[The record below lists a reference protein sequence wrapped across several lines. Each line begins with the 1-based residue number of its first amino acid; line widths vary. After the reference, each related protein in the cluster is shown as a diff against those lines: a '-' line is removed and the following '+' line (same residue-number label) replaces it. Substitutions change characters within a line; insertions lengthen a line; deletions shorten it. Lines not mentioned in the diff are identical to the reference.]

1 MLLALCLTT
10 VCPDPNLSGGGGV
23 IKIEDLQNN
32 SYDEL
37 NSPSHTI
44 LENIPILSDETGE
57 KPLTIT
63 YHSNNGANNTIDKSY
78 DLTFVR
84 LESPT
89 ALGLLSSDFN
99 FLGWCD
105 DPNGGPYIY
114 STGDIYSAYSKHID
128 FYAIWNPY
136 VLTVTFETFGGT
148 TISPVQLNYNYVLTL
163 PDDPVRSNST
173 FMGWYL
179 DKEFKNPFFINEP
192 IIEDTTLYAKWY
204 TYSIDYQ
211 VRYDDNDSTSGTAP
225 RTSYFESG
233 DIFKLPGPGNLV
245 KDGFTFA
252 GWSYSGIVYQQGDSF
267 RMPSKSIHFVAEWE
281 KIPDYTVLFLVDENQ
296 YSSAKVESG
305 KLVEVPAAPTK
316 DGYKFTHWSLEGTE
330 YDFTSAVM
338 SDLEL
343 VAEWEKLAD
352 PVIDTKNNGGSNQPN
367 WFYTAIAIICIIVAI
382 LAYLLYKNKI

>member
-1 MLLALCLTT
+1 MPRPKPLR
-10 VCPDPNLSGGGGV
+10 GGGG

-32 SYDEL
+32 LDDEYFGKINQNTQNNNL
-37 NSPSHTI
+37 LSNEINSDTI
-44 LENIPILSDETGE
+44 DV
-57 KPLTIT
+57 T
-63 YHSNNGANNTIDKSY
+63 YHSNNSQNLTECISKKFGAGYIFIEETPQS
-78 DLTFVR
+78 
-84 LESPT
+84 
-89 ALGLLSSDFN
+89 
-99 FLGWCD
+99 LGWTNTDSSFIGWCEN
-105 DPNGGPYIY
+105 PQGGTYIY
-114 STGDIYSAYSKHID
+114 SMGAYEVSSNSPHL
-128 FYAIWNPY
+128 YAIWSPY
-136 VLTVTFETFGGT
+136 HITVTFNTFGGT
-148 TISPVQLNYNYVLTL
+148 TIAPIQLNYFDKLTL
-163 PDDPVRSNST
+163 PDDPERYNST
-173 FMGWYL
+173 FIGWYL
-179 DKEFKNPFFINEP
+179 DKEFKIPYSANDPVIKDF
-192 IIEDTTLYAKWY
+192 TLYAKWY

-252 GWSYSGIVYQQGDSF
+252 GWSYNGIVYPQGASF

-281 KIPDYTVLFLVDENQ
+281 KIPDHTVLFLVDENQ

-305 KLVEVPAAPTK
+305 KLVEAPVAPTK

-352 PVIDTKNNGGSNQPN
+352 PVIDNKNSGGSNQPN

-382 LAYLLYKNKI
+382 LVYLLYKNKI